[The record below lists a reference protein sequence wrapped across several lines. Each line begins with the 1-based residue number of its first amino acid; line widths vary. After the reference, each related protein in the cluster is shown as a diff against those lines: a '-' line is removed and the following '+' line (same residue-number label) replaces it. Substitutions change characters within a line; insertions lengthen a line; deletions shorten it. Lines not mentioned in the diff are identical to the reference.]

1 MLCAPR
7 SGSSGS
13 LSGQRPRSASG
24 SGLPPEPDE
33 SVDLACSTLL
43 TTVFLLLSTPTTS
56 RPLATLVCVLAVIVF
71 AAQSMF
77 AWKLVNNAAD
87 P

>member
-1 MLCAPR
+1 M
-7 SGSSGS
+7 
-13 LSGQRPRSASG
+13 
-24 SGLPPEPDE
+24 
-33 SVDLACSTLL
+33 DLACSTLL